1 MSARV
6 EYKVMWW
13 SPITGK
19 WLGTDGGWFE
29 SYDTAVKWAQG
40 LSKRRE
46 VDGVSK
52 GTMYE
57 VSPGVPDRAVMNFG
71 SG

>member
-1 MSARV
+1 MSERV
-6 EYKVMWW
+6 EYKIVWV
-13 SPITGK
+13 SPATGK

-29 SYDTAVKWAQG
+29 SYGAAVKWAG
-40 LSKRRE
+40 SLATRRE
-46 VDGVSK
+46 VNGISK

-57 VSPGVPDRAVMNFG
+57 VSPGVPDRAVMSFG